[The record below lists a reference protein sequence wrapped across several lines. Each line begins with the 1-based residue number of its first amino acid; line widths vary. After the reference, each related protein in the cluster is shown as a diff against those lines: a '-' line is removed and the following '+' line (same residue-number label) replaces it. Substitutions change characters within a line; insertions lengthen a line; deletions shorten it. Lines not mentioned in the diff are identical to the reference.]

1 MDTQDT
7 IDTLNDLIEVC
18 KDGEYGFRSCAEHT
32 RSTELKQLLERR
44 ADECRKGA
52 QELQTLV
59 VRAGGRPEEG
69 GSASGAMHR
78 GWVSVKGTL
87 AGYSDKAMLEE
98 VERGEDV
105 AIERYRDALQNAALP
120 AEMRAIVEQ
129 QYEGVKRNHA
139 EMRTLRDQARAAAG

>member
-7 IDTLNDLIEVC
+7 IDRLNDLIEVC

-32 RSTELKQLLERR
+32 RSTELKQLLERH